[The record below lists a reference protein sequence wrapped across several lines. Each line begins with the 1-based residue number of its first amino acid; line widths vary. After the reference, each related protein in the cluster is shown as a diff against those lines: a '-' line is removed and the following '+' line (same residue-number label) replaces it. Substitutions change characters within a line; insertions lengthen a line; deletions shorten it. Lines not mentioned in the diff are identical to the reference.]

1 MMNKSHIA
9 LRLQSIIFTL
19 LFVLGIGLLAYAGK
33 TYNKRFDVTQSQRNS
48 LSKTLQS
55 LLKKLDKPLEITA
68 YVPDDAVVRTSLK
81 QLIKKY
87 QVHHKEIT
95 LEFVNPD
102 LNPTRAQEDGIAYS
116 GQLLLKYN
124 DKSETINSVDEQNVL
139 NVLQRLSREKA
150 RIVIFIEG
158 HGEASPFEEKSNGI
172 SKLSEILEKKG
183 FSLQPHN
190 ILRTQSIPDNA
201 SFVVIAAP
209 KKEYLEAEVEL
220 ITKYIEQGRNLLWLH
235 EPGEVFGLDD
245 LEQQLGLELQIG
257 TLLDANQDLQRML
270 GIEHPAA
277 IAIIDYGPSELT
289 TNLEAHTLFP
299 FATTVEKDTDSDSL
313 WKYKPLLSTLITSW
327 LESGDV
333 QGNVKFDDDA
343 DKPGPL
349 TIGMA
354 LTRDNL
360 NEIDRDTKVIPEQ
373 RVIVVGDS
381 DFMRNNYI
389 GQGSNLEFSSN
400 LFNWLSADDE
410 LLSIKTNV
418 ASGTTLDL
426 SKAGRIGLAVLWLGL
441 PLALFSIGMW
451 RWLRRRKR

>member
-1 MMNKSHIA
+1 MA

-19 LFVLGIGLLAYAGK
+19 LFILVIGLLAYAGK
-33 TYNKRFDVTQSQRNS
+33 TYNKRFDVTQTQRNS
-48 LSKTLQS
+48 LSETLQS
-55 LLKKLDKPLEITA
+55 LFKKLDKPLDITA

-172 SKLSEILEKKG
+172 SKLSEVLEKKG

-220 ITKYIEQGRNLLWLH
+220 ITKYIEQGGNLLWLH

-270 GIEHPAA
+270 GIQHPAA

-289 TNLEAHTLFP
+289 TNLTAHTLFP
-299 FATTVEKDTDSDSL
+299 FATTVEKDADSNSL

-360 NEIDRDTKVIPEQ
+360 NEVDRDTKVIPEQ
-373 RVIVVGDS
+373 RVVVLGDS

-418 ASGTTLDL
+418 ATGTTLDL
-426 SKAGRIGLAVLWLGL
+426 SKAGRVGLAVLWLGF
-441 PLALFSIGMW
+441 PLALFSFGMW